1 MRLATFFST
10 LFLMSHGALAQ
21 DHALAMHGAPQ
32 LLPDFK
38 NYNYASPNALQGR
51 TLKQAQIGSFD
62 SLNPFSVRGNAAKN
76 IRERVFESLLDRHY
90 DEPFALYGLLAEK
103 VTAAPDRSSV
113 TFTIHR
119 QAKFADGQPVTA
131 ADVAF
136 SWQLLRDQGRPNHRY
151 YYDQVETLTT
161 LTTAPSLS
169 LSSPRRPT
177 VNYR

>member
-1 MRLATFFST
+1 MRLSDI
-10 LFLMSHGALAQ
+10 LFCFVFDEPRGFGARPCAC
-21 DHALAMHGAPQ
+21 HAWCAQ

-62 SLNPFSVRGNAAKN
+62 SLNPFSIRGNAAKN

-103 VTAAPDRSSV
+103 VTAALDRSSV
-113 TFTIHR
+113 TFTING

-136 SWQLLRDQGRPNHRY
+136 SWQLLRDQGRPIIAIIMTKWKR
-151 YYDQVETLTT
+151 
-161 LTTAPSLS
+161 
-169 LSSPRRPT
+169 
-177 VNYR
+177 

>member
-76 IRERVFESLLDRHY
+76 IR
-90 DEPFALYGLLAEK
+90 
-103 VTAAPDRSSV
+103 
-113 TFTIHR
+113 
-119 QAKFADGQPVTA
+119 
-131 ADVAF
+131 
-136 SWQLLRDQGRPNHRY
+136 
-151 YYDQVETLTT
+151 
-161 LTTAPSLS
+161 
-169 LSSPRRPT
+169 
-177 VNYR
+177 